1 MKVLII
7 ILIHISGAILAIIFH
22 YKDGTFEWASKNG
35 DGIRFSTPCDIVFD
49 DVFLWEIEFL
59 LFIIEQ
65 VEMKINNFFDRS
77 LWSRNDE

>member
-35 DGIRFSTPCDIVFD
+35 DGIRFSTPF
-49 DVFLWEIEFL
+49 
-59 LFIIEQ
+59 
-65 VEMKINNFFDRS
+65 EMKINNFFDRS